1 MDRAVER
8 EISHNTITSCE
19 RSTHGGIAPDT
30 TVCHAEVIRAPDPCA
45 HPAEAEPEE
54 VEEATAERR
63 TALLA
68 TYTQQI
74 LARLLDCVDQD
85 GYSALH
91 HAVSSG
97 HEALAAML
105 ASKTRARQTFRGAQP
120 LSALHRTVGGA
131 IEATARSHERP
142 RRRVAPLPW

>member
-91 HAVSSG
+91 RYAVSSG
-97 HEALAAML
+97 HEALAAG
-105 ASKTRARQTFRGAQP
+105 KGCF
-120 LSALHRTVGGA
+120 VK
-131 IEATARSHERP
+131 
-142 RRRVAPLPW
+142 